1 MRVSEA
7 GGEAQP
13 LTTGNDD
20 VQHRWMDSLPDGKG
34 VLFTLYSG
42 STDAARIAVQ
52 SPDMTEPMV
61 LADGT
66 DPKYVPT
73 GHIVFARAY
82 ALWAMPFDLEQ
93 LTVTGEPTPVLED
106 VDVNP
111 GGFAQFA
118 VVDDSALVFVPIGG
132 GADFQQQLVW
142 VDREG
147 IEEPLDQSP
156 QVYDQVR
163 ISPDGRRTAA
173 AILAEGN
180 YDIWIVDNQRGT
192 SERLTSD
199 PGEDRHPAWT
209 PDWRQV
215 AFYSAGRDE
224 GPGIFWQSAEG
235 TNDPE
240 RLSSGEHRQL
250 AWAPNGTQLLFFD
263 SNSGS
268 LGLSDLD
275 DGSSRTLVGG
285 DGTVQ
290 LDPAV
295 SPDGR

>member
-93 LTVTGEPTPVLED
+93 LTVTGSQPRCSKTWTSTLAGSRSLPSSMTVRSFSFPSAAGPISNNNSCGWTARESKNHSTNPTGLR
-106 VDVNP
+106 P
-111 GGFAQFA
+111 GAN
-118 VVDDSALVFVPIGG
+118 
-132 GADFQQQLVW
+132 
-142 VDREG
+142 
-147 IEEPLDQSP
+147 
-156 QVYDQVR
+156 
-163 ISPDGRRTAA
+163 
-173 AILAEGN
+173 LARWE
-180 YDIWIVDNQRGT
+180 T
-192 SERLTSD
+192 
-199 PGEDRHPAWT
+199 
-209 PDWRQV
+209 
-215 AFYSAGRDE
+215 
-224 GPGIFWQSAEG
+224 
-235 TNDPE
+235 
-240 RLSSGEHRQL
+240 HR
-250 AWAPNGTQLLFFD
+250 
-263 SNSGS
+263 
-268 LGLSDLD
+268 
-275 DGSSRTLVGG
+275 GG
-285 DGTVQ
+285 D
-290 LDPAV
+290 
-295 SPDGR
+295 SC